1 MAFALMATLPPI
13 YGLYTATLPSI
24 LYALFGTSKHLSV
37 GPAGLVAVFF
47 PRACTALLGVAGE
60 GSGTEAMLKR
70 AALAPVL
77 SFWVGIVFLLC
88 GMLRISKVR
97 GGERQRRCTGPF
109 IHLMPLSVLWFP

>member
-1 MAFALMATLPPI
+1 MAFSMMATLPPI
-13 YGLYTATLPSI
+13 YGLYTATLAPM

-37 GPAGLVAVFF
+37 GPAGMVAIFF

-77 SFWVGIVFLLC
+77 SFWVGFTLLLC

-97 GGERQRRCTGPF
+97 GEE
-109 IHLMPLSVLWFP
+109 